1 MKKVYLLFLDR
12 FLGLFVDRYQR
23 VYRADGVWIRR
34 ETYSLSI
41 PIREELDDAYQ
52 TVYFKKSEISED
64 QIESA
69 NISMLGDFFLSN
81 EIPES
86 PQLGVI
92 CEYIGMPR
100 KYLTSIEF

>member
-1 MKKVYLLFLDR
+1 M
-12 FLGLFVDRYQR
+12 DRYQR

-34 ETYSLSI
+34 ETYSFSI
-41 PIREELDDAYQ
+41 PIREELDDAYR
-52 TVYFKKSEISED
+52 TVYFKKNEIFED

-81 EIPES
+81 EIPTS

-92 CEYIGMPR
+92 CEYIGMQR
-100 KYLTSIEF
+100 IHLTSNKFSYS